1 MLAHHPP
8 QSSSSDNNLPIGVIN
23 NKSENRKSKKKNA
36 NAAGLLLKGLGSMF
50 RFGKHRKSAPSSP
63 ESEGHQHSSGTVRAS
78 DPVTGN
84 KPVGMSIMASAA
96 GPHHLHVQDRRASS
110 TLADGR
116 GTIHG
121 RPSEAVDRHHVLRRT
136 LPPDERDRAELGRQ
150 MAMAVARQVNI
161 RFYIS
166 RND

>member
-1 MLAHHPP
+1 MDVNEMLANHPP
-8 QSSSSDNNLPIGVIN
+8 SRSPSSSDNLPGVIN
-23 NKSENRKSKKKNA
+23 NKSETRKSKKKNA

-63 ESEGHQHSSGTVRAS
+63 ESESHQQHHSSGSTR

-84 KPVGMSIMASAA
+84 TAVGMSIMASAA
-96 GPHHLHVQDRRASS
+96 GPQHLHVQDRRSS
-110 TLADGR
+110 TLNDGR

-121 RPSEAVDRHHVLRRT
+121 RPSEVDRHHVLRRT

-150 MAMAVARQVNI
+150 MAMAVARQVSI
-161 RFYIS
+161 LFS
-166 RND
+166 ND